1 MKKRISLCIVFAL
14 NINTLNAD
22 MNSYLNNTIIANYEE
37 AGSYKG
43 QVRGAYSLG
52 GVKVKYGVSSN
63 YNPVHLELPNIKMG
77 CGGIDATFGGFSFM
91 NEEYLVNLLKSLMN
105 QAPAFLWQLALSTL
119 DKDSQ
124 NIVSELQK
132 MAHAANSFNLNS
144 CSVSQKALDYSK
156 SFFED
161 GVQNSL
167 NAGATD
173 DSIAQRE
180 KSSLAIMTDYVN
192 SANSF
197 FNDTGKTKTALE
209 KKVFLGSLLG
219 KSLSNSPSKNIF
231 GDDPQG
237 GYLLE
242 SIMRYMV
249 GDIVGYKLANSAEDF
264 TFDTKLWGEGTKP
277 QIKEFIY
284 GGDVGY
290 IYLKTNN
297 DNYNAPIDSM
307 STVHFNGIK
316 KIFEDNLKGIVQ
328 KMVTKQILAT
338 QQREFIN
345 SLPIPIYR
353 FLNTTAINNE
363 DVTLLAEY
371 VSIMETKAL
380 LDWIIESVA
389 NSIRIEVAGDTKET
403 QDKRIQVA
411 KNCVNMKKSLDD
423 EYNIMKKDFQ
433 SKTELLTYY
442 KSLEHDTTGT
452 RKNLW

>member
-1 MKKRISLCIVFAL
+1 MKKKLSLYVAFAL
-14 NINTLNAD
+14 SVNALNAN
-22 MNSYLNNTIIANYEE
+22 MQSYLNNTIIANYEE

-43 QVRGAYSLG
+43 QIRGAYSLG
-52 GVKVKYGVSSN
+52 GVKVKYGVSQS
-63 YNPVHLELPNIKMG
+63 YNPIHLELPNIKMG

-91 NEEYLVNLLKSLMN
+91 NEEYLVNLLKSIMS

-119 DKDSQ
+119 DKDTQ
-124 NIVSELQK
+124 NIISELQK
-132 MAHAANSFNLNS
+132 MAAAANSFNLNS
-144 CSVSQKALDYSK
+144 CTASQKILDYSK

-167 NAGATD
+167 NSGSSD
-173 DSIAQRE
+173 DSIAQRN
-180 KSSLAIMTDYVN
+180 KSSLAIMTDYIN

-197 FNDTGKTKTALE
+197 FNDTGKTKATLE
-209 KKVFLGSLLG
+209 KKVFLGSLLE
-219 KSLSNSPSKNIF
+219 KSFANNSSNNIF
-231 GDDPQG
+231 GNDPQG

-242 SIMRYMV
+242 SIMRYMI
-249 GDIVGYKLANSAEDF
+249 GDIAGYKKGSNENF
-264 TFDTKLWGEGTKP
+264 EFDIKLWGAATKP

-290 IYLKTNN
+290 IYLRANN
-297 DNYNAPIDSM
+297 DNYGEPNDFLG
-307 STVHFNGIK
+307 TTRFDGIK
-316 KIFEDNLKGIVQ
+316 KIFEDNLKAIVQ
-328 KMVTKQILAT
+328 NMVTKQSLTT

-353 FLNTTAINNE
+353 FLNTTAVNNE

-389 NSIRIEVAGDTKET
+389 NSVRREVAGDTKET
-403 QDKRIQVA
+403 QDKRIEVA
-411 KNCVNMKKSLDD
+411 KNCVTMKKSLDD
-423 EYNIMKKDFQ
+423 EYSLMKKDFK
-433 SKTELLTYY
+433 SKVDLMTYY